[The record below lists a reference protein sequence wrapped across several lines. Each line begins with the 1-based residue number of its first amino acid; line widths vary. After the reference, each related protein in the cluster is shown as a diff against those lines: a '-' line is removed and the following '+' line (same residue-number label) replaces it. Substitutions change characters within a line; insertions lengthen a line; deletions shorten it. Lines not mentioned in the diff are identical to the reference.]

1 MGAISYKALVITV
14 RTVEDHMR
22 ATKRDYIMY
31 IDPFYVHESADETTM
46 RCLGKVFPGLDI
58 TITEEHPGFV
68 FNDPYDPQ
76 IHPDRGL
83 HRSLAR
89 QKSRRKMNTPQE
101 RYQAIA
107 EAAKTLTELTS
118 TLQLQ
123 TIQDTNIEEL
133 AGCYSS
139 FGPSDLF
146 EALAAEAAAPRRK
159 QGLESK
165 RTPRRR
171 TNRS

>member
-1 MGAISYKALVITV
+1 
-14 RTVEDHMR
+14 
-22 ATKRDYIMY
+22 
-31 IDPFYVHESADETTM
+31 
-46 RCLGKVFPGLDI
+46 
-58 TITEEHPGFV
+58 
-68 FNDPYDPQ
+68 
-76 IHPDRGL
+76 
-83 HRSLAR
+83 
-89 QKSRRKMNTPQE
+89 MNTPQE

-146 EALAAEAAAPRRK
+146 EALAAEAAARAANKVRNPK
-159 QGLESK
+159 EHLAAGPTAHE
-165 RTPRRR
+165 
-171 TNRS
+171 NI

>member
-1 MGAISYKALVITV
+1 
-14 RTVEDHMR
+14 
-22 ATKRDYIMY
+22 
-31 IDPFYVHESADETTM
+31 
-46 RCLGKVFPGLDI
+46 
-58 TITEEHPGFV
+58 
-68 FNDPYDPQ
+68 
-76 IHPDRGL
+76 
-83 HRSLAR
+83 
-89 QKSRRKMNTPQE
+89 MNTPQE

-146 EALAAEAAAPRRK
+146 EALAAEATARAANKVWNPK
-159 QGLESK
+159 EHLAAGPPAHE
-165 RTPRRR
+165 
-171 TNRS
+171 NI

>member
-22 ATKRDYIMY
+22 ATKRNYIMY
-31 IDPFYVHESADETTM
+31 IDPFYVHEDTDETTM
-46 RCLGKVFPGLDI
+46 HCLEKVFPGLDI
-58 TITEEHPGFV
+58 TTTEEHPGFV
-68 FNDPYDPQ
+68 FNGPYD
-76 IHPDRGL
+76 L
-83 HRSLAR
+83 HRPLAR
-89 QKSRRKMNTPQE
+89 HKSRRKMNTPQE

-146 EALAAEAAAPRRK
+146 EALAAEATALAANKVWNPK
-159 QGLESK
+159 EHLAAGQTAHE
-165 RTPRRR
+165 
-171 TNRS
+171 NI